1 MGKLGRGKN
10 PKKPQAKQNKITK
23 PRNYSLDMVLF
34 LQNSEEEE
42 ERLSMWNTLTLW
54 LTGGPAPKI
63 HPRCACDAFNA
74 VFKALQGHCTVQAVM
89 EYLGL

>member
-1 MGKLGRGKN
+1 MGKLGRGNN
-10 PKKPQAKQNKITK
+10 PKKPQAKQNKITN

-54 LTGGPAPKI
+54 LTGGPAPKV
-63 HPRCACDAFNA
+63 HPRCAYEPFNA
-74 VFKALQGHCTVQAVM
+74 VLKAVQSHSTVQAVM
-89 EYLGL
+89 EYLRL